1 MEKHESFMEYICKSD
16 VDLYSTDWLNVG
28 SISDVALKKNL
39 EVTFKEFYKTVTR
52 RSKPLEI
59 SMT

>member
-1 MEKHESFMEYICKSD
+1 MEYICKSD
-16 VDLYSTDWLNVG
+16 VDLYPTDWLNVG

-39 EVTFKEFYKTVTR
+39 EVTFKEFYKTVIR
-52 RSKPLEI
+52 GSKPLEI

>member
-1 MEKHESFMEYICKSD
+1 M
-16 VDLYSTDWLNVG
+16 DLYPREWLNVG

-52 RSKPLEI
+52 GSKPLEI